1 MTGAKRGSLT
11 IYLALSMMAFLTF
24 CLVLTEGTRVYF
36 LKAKAAQAMEL
47 AEFSVLSEYQYEL
60 LSNYG
65 VFFLDLDYEQGKEH
79 TAVLE
84 QRVRTYLSKNA
95 EEIDTADLRAEN
107 FERATDQGGLPFF
120 RQAVEVMKVK
130 SGYKLLEELTGGL
143 DGISVESVDLGKI
156 LEESSS
162 EAENLLGSYV
172 DEEGLPLFQISLPSV
187 SFPSVHALTE
197 AVFGSES
204 ALSEKTVDLGGRIA
218 NRELSVGDGQNGE
231 ISLVDMQLFHG
242 YLFEHFNYY
251 GAKKPEVWKSALEYQ
266 MEYIICGEESDQK
279 NLENIMWRI
288 FLLRAGGNYL
298 FYHQDAERMA
308 QAEAKA
314 TALAGITGNAAIIRL
329 VREILLISQAI
340 EDGIQDTKRIFAG
353 EKVPLHQNGGLGGI
367 QMGYEHYLYLFLN
380 TTNKKQKIYRSMD
393 IVELEVREK
402 SGYQEFRLDHCTDK
416 FKVEWIWRF
425 ESIFGSFPLM
435 DGGIYENT
443 IERKFYYAM

>member
-1 MTGAKRGSLT
+1 MTGSKRGSLT
-11 IYLALSMMAFLTF
+11 IYLALSMMVFLTF
-24 CLVLTEGTRVYF
+24 CLVLTEGTRVYY
-36 LKAKAAQAMEL
+36 LKTKAAQAIEL

-65 VFFLDLDYEQGKEH
+65 VFFLDLDYEQGSEC

-84 QRVRTYLSKNA
+84 QRTRSYLSKNA
-95 EEIDTADLRAEN
+95 EEVYTASLNAKKIQ
-107 FERATDQGGLPFF
+107 RATDQGGLPFF

-130 SGYKLLEELTGGL
+130 SGYKLLEELTGSL
-143 DGISVESVDLGKI
+143 DGISEESVDLGEI
-156 LEESSS
+156 LEESSG

-172 DEEGLPLFQISLPSV
+172 DEEGMPLFQISLPSV
-187 SFPSVHALTE
+187 SFPSIRALTE
-197 AVFGSES
+197 AVLGSDS

-218 NRELSVGDGQNGE
+218 NRELSVGNGQSGKT
-231 ISLVDMQLFHG
+231 SLVDMQLFHG
-242 YLFEHFNYY
+242 YLFEHLNYY
-251 GAKKPEVWKSALEYQ
+251 GAKKPDVWKSALEYQ

-308 QAEAKA
+308 QAEAEA

-340 EDGIQDTKRIFAG
+340 EDGIQDTRRIFAG
-353 EKVPLHQNGGLGGI
+353 EKVPLYQNGVFGGV
-367 QMGYEHYLYLFLN
+367 QMGYEHYLYMFLN
-380 TTNKKQKIYRSMD
+380 TTDKEQKIYRSMD

-402 SGYQEFRLDHCTDK
+402 SGYQDFCLDHCTDK
-416 FKVEWIWRF
+416 FEVEWIWRF

-435 DGGIYENT
+435 DGGVYENT
-443 IERKFYYAM
+443 IKRKFYYAM